1 MLFYFSKHSLS
12 CFLLSVTRRH
22 LLTPEAEK
30 DPLGLMDLVTKII
43 ETFSDGSFQWIG
55 VDRAHSS
62 SFSFSFLNPWNIGST
77 QERME
82 KVKLN
87 VREPTGESR
96 NGSMSNRGIV
106 EPCCSG
112 SSQGNRHAASRSF
125 CRISMKPFKLFK
137 TSRESQKDV
146 DFLMNLHLN

>member
-62 SFSFSFLNPWNIGST
+62 SFSFSFLNP
-77 QERME
+77 
-82 KVKLN
+82 
-87 VREPTGESR
+87 
-96 NGSMSNRGIV
+96 
-106 EPCCSG
+106 
-112 SSQGNRHAASRSF
+112 
-125 CRISMKPFKLFK
+125 
-137 TSRESQKDV
+137 
-146 DFLMNLHLN
+146 